1 MDCDICQGIKIMS
14 ENNKQPYIDFD
25 EYIRQ
30 GEPSQKEDK
39 YRTTYIRMM
48 QILSV

>member
-1 MDCDICQGIKIMS
+1 MRNRYLHVHATDEWKV
-14 ENNKQPYIDFD
+14 QPNIAAHSN
-25 EYIRQ
+25 ETER
-30 GEPSQKEDK
+30 EDK